1 MANDSCGKRK
11 ENADLNPA
19 GIAVFKALGHR
30 AKCEHFGLGHC
41 FVGRAAVA
49 EDPRKLR
56 NLGNPPAINFF
67 LALDGE
73 VHGLSPAGNERNRI
87 VCW

>member
-19 GIAVFKALGHR
+19 GLAVFKA
-30 AKCEHFGLGHC
+30 LGHC
-41 FVGRAAVA
+41 FVGRAAVT